1 MQDAMNH
8 FNITSWILTHRHI
21 STLTQADPL
30 MCRVA
35 ACKATY
41 GEGIMILQYN
51 EPCETV
57 ASGHTGIVATMYVSE
72 RENKRMPEQ
81 NLSVKLNIRL
91 DLLSLFQLLSDIIVC
106 VSDSYLPICQYFSHC
121 NYFCNI

>member
-1 MQDAMNH
+1 
-8 FNITSWILTHRHI
+8 
-21 STLTQADPL
+21 

-81 NLSVKLNIRL
+81 NSSVKLNIRL

-106 VSDSYLPICQYFSHC
+106 FSDSYLPICQYFSHC